1 MISASSFA
9 FTEPFPKHQ
18 DIGVVVRQDAG
29 WTLFVKEPVAGLDG
43 VDLGDEG
50 PQIDVGR
57 LPVLGSCLYH
67 VEALAKTELKTNR
80 YQGARG
86 EERGEKAA
94 LLQASDIAVHF
105 LKQPVGVMVFG
116 KADGHGPYPGA
127 TEGTLRDG
135 DSSPMAR
142 RAGPRGR
149 YGPAG
154 LLARIAPFRGGRR
167 FAR

>member
-1 MISASSFA
+1 MESRMPEIRASRRKTRSFTRRLRVI
-9 FTEPFPKHQ
+9 FSTIQ
-18 DIGVVVRQDAG
+18 VVRQDAG

-80 YQGARG
+80 YQGAGG

-116 KADGHGPYPGA
+116 KADGRCHFTGKLVLGQEPGA
-127 TEGTLRDG
+127 LKV
-135 DSSPMAR
+135 P
-142 RAGPRGR
+142 
-149 YGPAG
+149 
-154 LLARIAPFRGGRR
+154 
-167 FAR
+167 